1 MMGEKN
7 AFPVELT
14 IAQMESL
21 NEFIESCVFDAI
33 RSDPDIDGFAW
44 LKNIL
49 FAHEQFERTI
59 ERIREANYHGD
70 DEQTKEVVAPIEDE
84 NKGLKEKLGGVS
96 NEPEPKRKRI
106 DIGKVIALRNAGW
119 SHAKIAD
126 EMGVQPGSIAQA
138 IYKYKKEAGAT
149 SPNEEGE

>member
-7 AFPVELT
+7 MFPVELT

-33 RSDPDIDGFAW
+33 RSDPDIDGFTW

-84 NKGLKEKLGGVS
+84 NKGLKEKLGGYLT
-96 NEPEPKRKRI
+96 N
-106 DIGKVIALRNAGW
+106 L
-119 SHAKIAD
+119 
-126 EMGVQPGSIAQA
+126 
-138 IYKYKKEAGAT
+138 
-149 SPNEEGE
+149 SPNESELISEK